1 VKTYNKFSKL
11 LNQSITETS
20 HFLCIESKNQ
30 VLRPQKIESLKEIG
44 TLDYKGCKYAKKEK
58 KKKATVNSYS
68 VNHLKET
75 DKICRDKVDN

>member
-30 VLRPQKIESLKEIG
+30 VLRPQKFESLKEIG
-44 TLDYKGCKYAKKEK
+44 TLDYKGCKYAKKKRKEK
-58 KKKATVNSYS
+58 EGNSKLLFS
-68 VNHLKET
+68 ESPEGN
-75 DKICRDKVDN
+75 R